1 MFIRLLLFLSS
12 FIPFAAFA
20 QVKLSGKVVTIGGE
34 PVSYAT
40 VHLLTPDSAIIKSD
54 MTKEDGSFQLIIK
67 PGKYTFQINQ
77 FGKLLYKKSLQL
89 YNNTD
94 MGVISVE
101 IVNNLATVVI
111 KGSKQLVKQEFDK
124 LTFDVEN
131 SPLKS
136 GYNGLEVLARAPK
149 LQVNAA
155 GEVLLRNATPM
166 IMINGRKQNLSGEEL
181 ANYLMGL
188 NAEMIK
194 SIEIQT
200 LGSAN
205 IDASAKGGVINII
218 LKKAPVGFSSTLTS
232 SYTYRKGNYWS
243 GYTGL
248 NNNYGSDKWNFYSKI
263 GYRKDNDYGSF
274 ITRKDFINTGGNNL
288 ATGDFTG
295 IRNNMNLL
303 GGIVFYPARKHEFG
317 AEVYYNHGNSNYVT
331 LENLVVRNPDLSS
344 ISDNYRTDNSKSKV
358 WYITFNYTFK
368 KDTLGSTVRFIGD
381 IGRNSSTTNNNTNT
395 IYTFGAMPDSQ
406 INYLIMPLSDYFT
419 LQADWNQKL
428 NKNWEIKTGLKYGSV
443 KRNNTLETMQW
454 QAPIWV
460 LTKDGQEDFD
470 NHENI
475 TAGYFS
481 VSAKLDEK
489 QSFKAGLRV
498 EHTAFSGENPITN
511 QTVKQ
516 NYTGFFPSIYYGY
529 ATAKDRTLS
538 ISFSRNIQRP
548 SFNDL
553 NPFIRKENDYSYIT
567 GNPNLKPQYT
577 NLLEFTYQLPKQS
590 LSLYGYTTSDVIAG
604 VYSNDRNI
612 TYYTPMNFGNQ
623 KQIGLDYSYH
633 DDLTKWLYANISGGP
648 YYYKFKKDNLNPARL
663 ALLSNI
669 YTRVKLV
676 KTWSLDI
683 TNNLNS
689 RFQNYVVSVA
699 PQYRLDLVLQK
710 TLWAGKGTIKLFWN
724 DVWNTQRDKN
734 FSTYNDF
741 TLNFYQKRRTQ
752 AYVLMFVYNFK
763 TKQSIKNKAVQS
775 GNETRGRL

>member
-54 MTKEDGSFQLIIK
+54 MTKEDGGFQLIIK

-303 GGIVFYPARKHEFG
+303 RWYCF
-317 AEVYYNHGNSNYVT
+317 
-331 LENLVVRNPDLSS
+331 LSC
-344 ISDNYRTDNSKSKV
+344 
-358 WYITFNYTFK
+358 
-368 KDTLGSTVRFIGD
+368 
-381 IGRNSSTTNNNTNT
+381 
-395 IYTFGAMPDSQ
+395 
-406 INYLIMPLSDYFT
+406 
-419 LQADWNQKL
+419 QK
-428 NKNWEIKTGLKYGSV
+428 
-443 KRNNTLETMQW
+443 
-454 QAPIWV
+454 A
-460 LTKDGQEDFD
+460 
-470 NHENI
+470 
-475 TAGYFS
+475 
-481 VSAKLDEK
+481 
-489 QSFKAGLRV
+489 
-498 EHTAFSGENPITN
+498 
-511 QTVKQ
+511 
-516 NYTGFFPSIYYGY
+516 
-529 ATAKDRTLS
+529 
-538 ISFSRNIQRP
+538 
-548 SFNDL
+548 
-553 NPFIRKENDYSYIT
+553 
-567 GNPNLKPQYT
+567 
-577 NLLEFTYQLPKQS
+577 
-590 LSLYGYTTSDVIAG
+590 
-604 VYSNDRNI
+604 
-612 TYYTPMNFGNQ
+612 
-623 KQIGLDYSYH
+623 
-633 DDLTKWLYANISGGP
+633 
-648 YYYKFKKDNLNPARL
+648 
-663 ALLSNI
+663 
-669 YTRVKLV
+669 
-676 KTWSLDI
+676 
-683 TNNLNS
+683 
-689 RFQNYVVSVA
+689 
-699 PQYRLDLVLQK
+699 
-710 TLWAGKGTIKLFWN
+710 
-724 DVWNTQRDKN
+724 
-734 FSTYNDF
+734 
-741 TLNFYQKRRTQ
+741 
-752 AYVLMFVYNFK
+752 
-763 TKQSIKNKAVQS
+763 
-775 GNETRGRL
+775 